1 MPYMLKWCLAVRS
14 LGVLEVIRHAIE
26 CLGSLTLLP
35 CPLCLATGLPII
47 LMVAVYSFI
56 WLTFFGLPNI
66 LSSQGIPKAIQVKF
80 VLPNILSYSIQGLP
94 SLTPSGMPNILSSAK
109 VSKACLRMYGKA

>member
-1 MPYMLKWCLAVRS
+1 MDIIRAGREQEQGEREKDIPRKNTDDMPYMLKWCLAVRS

-26 CLGSLTLLP
+26 CLGSLTVLP

-56 WLTFFGLPNI
+56 WLTFFG
-66 LSSQGIPKAIQVKF
+66 
-80 VLPNILSYSIQGLP
+80 
-94 SLTPSGMPNILSSAK
+94 MPNILVVPRYIQGYPSK
-109 VSKACLRMYGKA
+109 VCLA

>member
-1 MPYMLKWCLAVRS
+1 MDIIRAGRESKSRVGKTIDDMLSYCLAVRS

-26 CLGSLTLLP
+26 CLGSLTVLP

-56 WLTFFGLPNI
+56 WLTFFG
-66 LSSQGIPKAIQVKF
+66 
-80 VLPNILSYSIQGLP
+80 
-94 SLTPSGMPNILSSAK
+94 MPNILVVPRYIQGYPSK
-109 VSKACLRMYGKA
+109 VWLA